1 MRPPRVHPESPLAAN
16 PRQVAPVEDLEDQSE
31 ALLQLAS
38 PLLDHRG
45 RSRDDDG
52 LRLPPQ
58 QQLPGDQPGL
68 DRLPEPGV
76 VGDEQVHPGQ
86 TQGLAQGLHLVGV
99 DLDAGAEGGL
109 EQVGVGRRDAVPAQ
123 GVEEGGELPRRV
135 EPFRREIGPALF
147 LEDQAV
153 DLVVPVDLE
162 ALALGVVVSAGEA
175 HERGCGSVGYHLL
188 DQPAAGANQDQL
200 TRFRG
205 FFGQAIYK

>member
-1 MRPPRVHPESPLAAN
+1 MVFAFLRNSSSRAISPASIVF
-16 PRQVAPVEDLEDQSE
+16 PSPVSS
-31 ALLQLAS
+31 AMN
-38 PLLDHRG
+38 RFT
-45 RSRDDDG
+45 R
-52 LRLPPQ
+52 
-58 QQLPGDQPGL
+58 
-68 DRLPEPGV
+68 
-76 VGDEQVHPGQ
+76 GQ

-162 ALALGVVVSAGEA
+162 ALALGVVVSAGET
-175 HERGCGSVGYHLL
+175 HERGCRSVGYHLL